1 MSDPFAHL
9 LTSLKNKDSA
19 SASKETTPQSSNS
32 PSITGSAVADV
43 ARTDKSPNDSL
54 HSISAPPLIPSPKVD
69 FSAPPLVPTNSTT
82 KSNTANNTPPSA
94 LANTDDDFNQLFGMG
109 TVTTTDTIQKPDED
123 YYGSKED
130 HLYNGD
136 DALVDEVKD
145 MEIARLMSLGL
156 SIEEATEFYENDVTY
171 ERYLEILKSK
181 QKERNDLAIR
191 KKESGIKM
199 EKSGLSN
206 IVGTDS
212 NNLFS
217 MATNFFNKGKK
228 LVDQWTS
235 FPPEA
240 NDRLN
245 NYSKTHDKVEDYDLP
260 QVNDSPNRILFEDNE
275 VVENLPPADNPDQ
288 DLLTDF
294 ETKIDIT
301 KRTAPDVSHSSSPTS
316 GILIEE
322 SSRRNEPL
330 IEDSLL
336 DFSEENLTNSKSNED
351 STLFNENSNTDSTI
365 PISDIEL
372 SGYNEFKAKGTSLF
386 KNGDYI
392 NSLQEYEKSLNT
404 LPLNHPL
411 RIIALSNIIAS
422 QLKIG
427 EYSKSIENSSMALEL
442 FPSSKA
448 KWKNKISNS
457 DPERSFNDIWPK
469 IMIRRAESFEHLES
483 FKKALETYQE
493 LINKNFFDD
502 KIMQGKRRCQD
513 FINPPPVKKSMPVKK
528 KTTTT
533 SPATKKQNL
542 TASSSNSPISVDSTS
557 EIKKRELENAKL
569 ALYDKVFEKI
579 SSWKDGKD
587 DDIRHLLANLS
598 SLLTWCNWKDVSMQD
613 LVMPKRVKITYM
625 KAVAK
630 THPDKIPESL
640 SLENKMIAENIFST
654 LSIAWDK
661 FKLQNDI
668 N

>member
-1 MSDPFAHL
+1 
-9 LTSLKNKDSA
+9 
-19 SASKETTPQSSNS
+19 
-32 PSITGSAVADV
+32 
-43 ARTDKSPNDSL
+43 
-54 HSISAPPLIPSPKVD
+54 
-69 FSAPPLVPTNSTT
+69 
-82 KSNTANNTPPSA
+82 
-94 LANTDDDFNQLFGMG
+94 
-109 TVTTTDTIQKPDED
+109 
-123 YYGSKED
+123 
-130 HLYNGD
+130 
-136 DALVDEVKD
+136 
-145 MEIARLMSLGL
+145 
-156 SIEEATEFYENDVTY
+156 
-171 ERYLEILKSK
+171 
-181 QKERNDLAIR
+181 
-191 KKESGIKM
+191 
-199 EKSGLSN
+199 
-206 IVGTDS
+206 
-212 NNLFS
+212 
-217 MATNFFNKGKK
+217 
-228 LVDQWTS
+228 
-235 FPPEA
+235 
-240 NDRLN
+240 
-245 NYSKTHDKVEDYDLP
+245 
-260 QVNDSPNRILFEDNE
+260 
-275 VVENLPPADNPDQ
+275 
-288 DLLTDF
+288 
-294 ETKIDIT
+294 
-301 KRTAPDVSHSSSPTS
+301 
-316 GILIEE
+316 
-322 SSRRNEPL
+322 
-330 IEDSLL
+330 
-336 DFSEENLTNSKSNED
+336 
-351 STLFNENSNTDSTI
+351 
-365 PISDIEL
+365 
-372 SGYNEFKAKGTSLF
+372 
-386 KNGDYI
+386 
-392 NSLQEYEKSLNT
+392 
-404 LPLNHPL
+404 
-411 RIIALSNIIAS
+411 
-422 QLKIG
+422 
-427 EYSKSIENSSMALEL
+427 MALEL

-613 LVMPKRVKITYM
+613 LVMPKRVKVTYM